1 MGGCW
6 GLGLESLAEPRLC
19 ASLQV
24 NREIVSGMKYIQH
37 TYRKGVKSECGG
49 TRREVATGGS
59 RGAGRE
65 RGKARLSS
73 LTDALPVP
81 RS

>member
-19 ASLQV
+19 HLLAGE
-24 NREIVSGMKYIQH
+24 REIVSGMEIASSC

-49 TRREVATGGS
+49 TRRRWPPGGLKG
-59 RGAGRE
+59 RREGARE
-65 RGKARLSS
+65 RPAS
-73 LTDALPVP
+73 AP
-81 RS
+81 